1 MFTGIIEQ
9 LGEVTKVE
17 SASGNK
23 RLFIKPTSLWE
34 DLQIGESIAVDGVC
48 LTIVDFKEDLFA
60 AEIMPATLL
69 QTTLGN
75 LRIGEY
81 VNLERALT
89 PNSRLSGHFVS
100 GHIDGMG
107 IISKKEKGRDVSLS
121 VEVPAELRKYLLPKG
136 SIAVDGI
143 SLTIAEIKDKE
154 FIAHLIPHT
163 LKSTN
168 LQSKNVGDKVN
179 IEIDLLTKA
188 VYQYLQKP
196 SFQTRIGIG
205 GGGITKEMLSRA
217 GFL

>member
-1 MFTGIIEQ
+1 MFSGIIEQ
-9 LGEVTKVE
+9 LGEVVKIE
-17 SASGNK
+17 SVSGNK

-75 LRIGEY
+75 LRVGEY

-121 VEVPAELRKYLLPKG
+121 VEVPAELTKYLLPKG

-154 FIAHLIPHT
+154 FIAHFIPHT

-188 VYQYLQKP
+188 VYQYLENLERDKQ
-196 SFQTRIGIG
+196 
-205 GGGITKEMLSRA
+205 GITKEMLSRA

>member
-1 MFTGIIEQ
+1 MFSGIIEQ
-9 LGEVTKVE
+9 LGEVVKIE
-17 SASGNK
+17 SVSGNK

-75 LRIGEY
+75 LRVGEY

-121 VEVPAELRKYLLPKG
+121 VEVPAELTKYLLPKG

-154 FIAHLIPHT
+154 FIAHFIPHT

-179 IEIDLLTKA
+179 IEVDLLTKA
-188 VYQYLQKP
+188 VYQYLENLERDKQ
-196 SFQTRIGIG
+196 
-205 GGGITKEMLSRA
+205 GITKEMLSRA